1 VHRLFTD
8 LKKVYASVRREVS
21 SIEFVIPMKLIRL
34 IQMYLNET
42 YNRVQVD
49 RHLSDMFPIKNVL
62 KQGDSL
68 LSLLFSFQ

>member
-1 VHRLFTD
+1 VHHLFTD
-8 LKKVYASVRREVS
+8 LKKVYASVGREVS
-21 SIEFVIPMKLIRL
+21 LIELIIPMKLIRL

-42 YNRVQVD
+42 CNRVRVD

-68 LSLLFSFQ
+68 LALLLSFQ